1 VHEIGSAIAASTE
14 FELLG
19 FTPESGAF
27 PFSQFSSCLE

>member
-1 VHEIGSAIAASTE
+1 VHQTGLGLAASTE

-27 PFSQFSSCLE
+27 PFSQFSS